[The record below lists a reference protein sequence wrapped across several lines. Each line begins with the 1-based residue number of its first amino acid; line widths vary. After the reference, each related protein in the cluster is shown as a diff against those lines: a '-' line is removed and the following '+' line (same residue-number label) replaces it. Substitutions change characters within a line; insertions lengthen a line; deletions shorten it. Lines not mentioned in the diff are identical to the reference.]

1 LNIDANG
8 RDCGIGTGQPVAS
21 AVIDLG
27 DLPRKRRTDGDYS
40 VSRRVEEICGGR
52 GARRALLH
60 LAAGSVEFV
69 EFAVQDAH
77 GAAFARSAATMLVYL
92 SAGGGREFQRSD
104 ACPAGGEC
112 H

>member
-1 LNIDANG
+1 
-8 RDCGIGTGQPVAS
+8 
-21 AVIDLG
+21 
-27 DLPRKRRTDGDYS
+27 
-40 VSRRVEEICGGR
+40 
-52 GARRALLH
+52 LH